1 MTDKA
6 MSPLRRRM
14 IDDMTMRNL
23 SPSTQETYIRAVA
36 AHACRRDLAVA
47 LLLYLEAWKDLR
59 SSDFE
64 KLIRPTGCWS
74 DGE

>member
-1 MTDKA
+1 MAIGKRA
-6 MSPLRRRM
+6 S
-14 IDDMTMRNL
+14 
-23 SPSTQETYIRAVA
+23 SSAACAVA